1 MYHTTT
7 TTTTPTTLLYLLLLP
22 LPHLPSIHGKRT
34 LPPHLPPLPKCT
46 NNNYKD
52 ILGGDCV
59 NNETTYKNVV
69 RIPGYWKVP
78 WRNHTF
84 YPCPYDTDCNGTLG
98 QTIVLDHTMDHTIT
112 NSSPT
117 TISMDR
123 GSPTIVLYRNM
134 DPNMDHNTDHNTT
147 NNSLPNECSAGS
159 VGTLCATCAPA
170 HLRQGSKCVKC
181 NFDQTTVKLSM
192 SIVAMV
198 CIVATYMSIKK
209 YRKTMT
215 QQQIVIHRRATK
227 DILSVISLLVS
238 FGQISN
244 SLPMTL
250 HHVQFPKEFLRMMD
264 YLAILNGN
272 LYQILGLGCLTGIN
286 YELSFVM
293 LSMVPLLICLVGLVW
308 YCINKKMSIRSRA
321 NLTPKKRRELEA
333 EALSTLFKISDKDH
347 SGIIEP
353 DELCGILKEM
363 GWLATN
369 KKALFVM
376 IELNGG
382 FEKGRT
388 DHGGIGMDEPEFVKT
403 FLDGSMER
411 YLKKHRIFQPGVFD
425 SSGGGGEQKRK
436 HRNSVL
442 VQSTASLK
450 TKMAQARFRCCTFAR
465 FGQEQISI
473 TNTDSLVQWTLDHNL
488 FTNSLSGVTQLLLL
502 AHTPVSRA
510 ALQYFSCD
518 EIEGKW
524 FLRADYSFECFTA
537 RWYSF
542 LPYVMFILI
551 VVTVA
556 VPVTIMVYLLK
567 HRHELYSITV
577 FTTFG
582 HLYSTFR
589 RG

>member
-1 MYHTTT
+1 
-7 TTTTPTTLLYLLLLP
+7 
-22 LPHLPSIHGKRT
+22 
-34 LPPHLPPLPKCT
+34 
-46 NNNYKD
+46 
-52 ILGGDCV
+52 
-59 NNETTYKNVV
+59 
-69 RIPGYWKVP
+69 
-78 WRNHTF
+78 
-84 YPCPYDTDCNGTLG
+84 
-98 QTIVLDHTMDHTIT
+98 
-112 NSSPT
+112 
-117 TISMDR
+117 
-123 GSPTIVLYRNM
+123 
-134 DPNMDHNTDHNTT
+134 
-147 NNSLPNECSAGS
+147 
-159 VGTLCATCAPA
+159 
-170 HLRQGSKCVKC
+170 
-181 NFDQTTVKLSM
+181 
-192 SIVAMV
+192 
-198 CIVATYMSIKK
+198 
-209 YRKTMT
+209 MT

-250 HHVQFPKEFLRMMD
+250 YHVQFPKEFLRMMD

-286 YELSFVM
+286 YELSFFI
-293 LSMVPLLICLVGLVW
+293 LSMVPLLICLVGLIW
-308 YCINKKMSIRSRA
+308 YCINKKMSIRSRS
-321 NLTPKKRRELEA
+321 NLTPQKRRELEA

-353 DELCGILKEM
+353 AELCDILKQM

-388 DHGGIGMDEPEFVKT
+388 DHGGIGIDEPEFVKT

-411 YLKKHRIFQPGVFD
+411 NLKKHRIFQPGVFD
-425 SSGGGGEQKRK
+425 SSGGGGGMVGQKRE

-450 TKMAQARFRCCTFAR
+450 AKMAQARFRCCTFAR
-465 FGQEQISI
+465 FGKEKISI

-524 FLRADYSFECFTA
+524 FLRADYSFECFTP

-542 LPYVMFILI
+542 LPYVVFILI

-556 VPVTIMVYLLK
+556 VPVIIMVYLLK

-589 RG
+589 RGAEFWEMYMLFSMMFLTGLLVFVPEVGE